1 MSEQAAEHTDAADT
15 LTQLLEARFS
25 CRGFLPD
32 PVPRPII
39 ERILE
44 MAQHSASWC
53 NTQPWRVIITEGDA
67 TQQVSQGFFEAAAQG
82 QVGSDIPFPERYEG
96 VSQARRREC
105 AWQLYDSVGIERGD
119 RAASAIQAAKNYELF
134 GAPHLAIITSE
145 KLLGPYGGV
154 DCGLYIQSF
163 LLAAQSLGVATI
175 AQAAIAMSSPYIHEH
190 FGLGDDR
197 QVVCGISFGYADPSH
212 PANAFRT
219 TRAPLDDA
227 VTWVSDGG

>member
-145 KLLGPYGGV
+145 N
-154 DCGLYIQSF
+154 
-163 LLAAQSLGVATI
+163 
-175 AQAAIAMSSPYIHEH
+175 QA
-190 FGLGDDR
+190 
-197 QVVCGISFGYADPSH
+197 
-212 PANAFRT
+212 
-219 TRAPLDDA
+219 DDA
-227 VTWVSDGG
+227 GGDASNPFMPKFGKRR